1 MYIKFG
7 FSTAVLALTAMLS
20 APAFAGGITLD
31 SQGKLTMSFKSFI
44 NITSLTEKQN
54 GVNTND
60 KTGLAVDRFYVNM
73 GYKINNVWSAHITT
87 DVNNE
92 QPQNTG
98 LQRQMNVFLKYAYLQ
113 GDFSRA
119 MRLRLGLAST
129 PWIGYEQKL

>member
-60 KTGLAVDRFYVNM
+60 KTGL
-73 GYKINNVWSAHITT
+73 
-87 DVNNE
+87 
-92 QPQNTG
+92 
-98 LQRQMNVFLKYAYLQ
+98 QRQMNVFLKYAYLQ